1 MTNRLIF
8 ETAIGDCALAW
19 TDRGISRLWLP
30 GGALPQGDSATPA
43 VGEREHDPEW
53 LAAAV
58 HAIQRLLKG
67 QKVDLGFIP
76 VDLRAAPDFHR
87 KVYAVA
93 RSIPPGR
100 AMTYGE
106 VAAAVGEAG
115 AARAVGQALGR
126 NPVPI
131 VVPCH
136 RVLAAGGR
144 AGGFSAP
151 GGAAS
156 KLRLLAIE
164 GYAGQGPSLFDFAEP
179 QATARNASAD
189 P

>member
-1 MTNRLIF
+1 MTNRLVF
-8 ETAIGDCALAW
+8 ETAIGECALAW
-19 TDRGISRLWLP
+19 TDRGISKLWLP
-30 GGALPQGDSATPA
+30 GGSLPQGDSTYEHSPA
-43 VGEREHDPEW
+43 W
-53 LAAAV
+53 LAGAV
-58 HAIQRLLKG
+58 DAIQRLLLG
-67 QKVDLGFIP
+67 QRVDLCFIP

-87 KVYAVA
+87 KVYVVA

-106 VAAAVGEAG
+106 VAAAIGEPG

-144 AGGFSAP
+144 TGDFSAP

-164 GYAGQGPSLFDFAEP
+164 GYAGSGPSLFDFAEA
-179 QATARNASAD
+179 QATARSASAD